1 MPIFTRRSRIPAPAE
16 EVFAWHARPGAFER
30 LTPPWQSVEIVERS
44 GGIEDGARVVLRLRA
59 GPFSRTWVAEHW
71 DYAPGRQF
79 RDRQLKGPFARWDH
93 THRIE
98 PDGDA
103 ACYLEDRIDYALPLG
118 PLGAVCGGAFT
129 RRTLDRLF
137 TYRHTVT
144 RQDMVAHAA
153 AQGGSPMHIA
163 VTGSSGLLGS
173 ALVSFLAGGGHR
185 LTRLVRSPATAG
197 AAEIEWNPQAGRLEP
212 SSLEGLD
219 GFVHLAGENIAAG
232 RWTAGQ
238 KARIRDSRIN
248 STRLLSETLAKLS
261 RPPKVLVC
269 ASAIG
274 FYGDR
279 GADLMSED
287 SPAGS
292 GFLAEVCEAWEAA
305 SQPAR
310 DAGIRTVLLRIGV
323 VLSPAGGA
331 LARLLLPFRLGAGG
345 VIGSGDQYWSW
356 IGLDDVIGAIHHAL
370 IHDAL
375 EGAVNAVA
383 PQPVTNRVFTTTL
396 GTVLGRPTLVPLPG
410 FAARLVLGEMADA
423 LLLASTRVEPARLL
437 ASGYSFRQPELE
449 GALRHCLGK
458 QG

>member
-1 MPIFTRRSRIPAPAE
+1 MPIFIRRSRIPAPAE
-16 EVFAWHARPGAFER
+16 EIFAWHARPGAFER
-30 LTPPWQSVEIVERS
+30 LTPPWQSVEVVERS
-44 GGIEDGARVVLRLRA
+44 GGIKDGARVVLRLWV

-71 DYAPGRQF
+71 DYVPGRQF
-79 RDRQLKGPFARWDH
+79 RDRQLQGPFARWDH

-118 PLGAVCGGAFT
+118 RLGAMCGGAFT

-144 RQDMVAHAA
+144 RQDMV

-185 LTRLVRSPATAG
+185 LTRLVRSSATAG

-212 SSLEGLD
+212 NSLEGLD

-238 KARIRDSRIN
+238 KARIRDSRID
-248 STRLLSETLAKLS
+248 STRLLSETLAALS

-331 LARLLLPFRLGAGG
+331 LARMLLPFRLGAGG

-356 IGLDDVIGAIHHAL
+356 IGLDDVIGAIHHVL
-370 IHDAL
+370 IHETL

-396 GTVLGRPTLVPLPG
+396 GAVLGRPTLVPLPG
-410 FAARLVLGEMADA
+410 FVARLALGDMADA
-423 LLLASTRVEPARLL
+423 LLLSSTRVEPARLL
-437 ASGYSFRQPELE
+437 TSGYSFRQPELE

-458 QG
+458 HS

>member
-1 MPIFTRRSRIPAPAE
+1 MPIFIRRSRIPAPAE

-30 LTPPWQSVEIVERS
+30 L
-44 GGIEDGARVVLRLRA
+44 
-59 GPFSRTWVAEHW
+59 
-71 DYAPGRQF
+71 
-79 RDRQLKGPFARWDH
+79 
-93 THRIE
+93 
-98 PDGDA
+98 
-103 ACYLEDRIDYALPLG
+103 
-118 PLGAVCGGAFT
+118 
-129 RRTLDRLF
+129 F

-153 AQGGSPMHIA
+153 SRERVDRWLRKENTFPAGARGGLPMHIA

-197 AAEIEWNPQAGRLEP
+197 AAEIEWHPQAGRLEP
-212 SSLEGLD
+212 NSLEGLD
-219 GFVHLAGENIAAG
+219 GFVHLAGENIAGG
-232 RWTAGQ
+232 RWTARQ

-248 STRLLSETLAKLS
+248 STRLLSETLATLS

-269 ASAIG
+269 ASAVG

-292 GFLAEVCEAWEAA
+292 GFLAEVCAAWEAA

-331 LARLLLPFRLGAGG
+331 LARMLLPFRLGAGG

-370 IHDAL
+370 IHDGL

-396 GTVLGRPTLVPLPG
+396 GTVLGRPTFVPLPG
-410 FAARLVLGEMADA
+410 FAARLALGEMADA

-458 QG
+458 HG

>member
-1 MPIFTRRSRIPAPAE
+1 MPIFIHRSRIPAPAE

-30 LTPPWQSVEIVERS
+30 LTPPWQSVEVVERS
-44 GGIEDGARVVLRLRA
+44 GGIKDGARVVLRLRV

-71 DYAPGRQF
+71 DYVPGRQF
-79 RDRQLKGPFARWDH
+79 RDRQLQGPFARWDH

-118 PLGAVCGGAFT
+118 RLGAMCGGAFT

-144 RQDMVAHAA
+144 QQDMVA
-153 AQGGSPMHIA
+153 QGGLPMHIA

-185 LTRLVRSPATAG
+185 LTRLVRSSATAG

-212 SSLEGLD
+212 NSLEGLD
-219 GFVHLAGENIAAG
+219 GFVHLAGENIASG
-232 RWTAGQ
+232 RWTARQ

-248 STRLLSETLAKLS
+248 STRLLSETLATLS

-331 LARLLLPFRLGAGG
+331 LARMLLPFRLGAGG

-356 IGLDDVIGAIHHAL
+356 IGLDDVIGAVHHAL
-370 IHDAL
+370 IHDTL

-410 FAARLVLGEMADA
+410 FAARLALGDMADA
-423 LLLASTRVEPARLL
+423 LLLASTRVEPGRLL

-458 QG
+458 HG

>member
-1 MPIFTRRSRIPAPAE
+1 
-16 EVFAWHARPGAFER
+16 
-30 LTPPWQSVEIVERS
+30 
-44 GGIEDGARVVLRLRA
+44 
-59 GPFSRTWVAEHW
+59 
-71 DYAPGRQF
+71 
-79 RDRQLKGPFARWDH
+79 
-93 THRIE
+93 
-98 PDGDA
+98 
-103 ACYLEDRIDYALPLG
+103 
-118 PLGAVCGGAFT
+118 
-129 RRTLDRLF
+129 
-137 TYRHTVT
+137 
-144 RQDMVAHAA
+144 
-153 AQGGSPMHIA
+153 MHIA

-185 LTRLVRSPATAG
+185 LTRLVRSSATAG
-197 AAEIEWNPQAGRLEP
+197 AAEIEWNPQAGRLEAG
-212 SSLEGLD
+212 SLEGLD

-248 STRLLSETLAKLS
+248 STRLLSETLATLS

-331 LARLLLPFRLGAGG
+331 LARMLLPFRLGAGG

-356 IGLDDVIGAIHHAL
+356 IGLDDVVGAIHHAL
-370 IHDAL
+370 IHEAL

-383 PQPVTNRVFTTTL
+383 PQPVTNRIFTTTL
-396 GTVLGRPTLVPLPG
+396 GTVLGRPTFVPLPG
-410 FAARLVLGEMADA
+410 FAARLALGEMADA

-458 QG
+458 HG